1 MRRSSRN
8 AGWRFYCGIDCNSRF
23 DIHNRQAQ
31 ALMFNV
37 SSLTSAPL
45 SGPRSV
51 LRVVQVFASL
61 GAHPQG
67 QTLAQ
72 LCTSLALPRT
82 TLFTMLKVLESAGY
96 LVNDGGAYRLGA
108 QAVALGATMAESP
121 RRNFPDCAKGLLQ
134 TLSQRIGETCFLAVL
149 TPDRQFCK
157 YVAVVETENWLRFSV
172 KVGSQKPAYAT
183 GSGRAM
189 LAHMPEKEV
198 LPLLGTFPFE
208 RLTPKTVSSR
218 RALLAS
224 LKEVR
229 KRGASAVDSGTVAG
243 VLAIAA
249 PIFGAD
255 GQVAAALSA
264 GGPSAR
270 MAERIPAVEAA
281 VKEAAEDIS
290 RLLGYRGEWPPVNI
304 SLL

>member
-1 MRRSSRN
+1 
-8 AGWRFYCGIDCNSRF
+8 
-23 DIHNRQAQ
+23 
-31 ALMFNV
+31 MFNL
-37 SSLTSAPL
+37 SPLTPAPL
-45 SGPRSV
+45 NGPRSV

-61 GAHPQG
+61 SAHPQG

-72 LCTSLALPRT
+72 LCAGMALPRT
-82 TLFTMLKVLESAGY
+82 TLFTMLKVLEAAGY

-108 QAVALGATMAESP
+108 PAVALGASMAESP
-121 RRNFPDCAKGLLQ
+121 RRSFPDCAKGVLQ
-134 TLSQRIGETCFLAVL
+134 ILSQRTGETCFLAVL

-157 YVAVVETENWLRFSV
+157 YVAVVETDNWLRFNV
-172 KVGSQKPAYAT
+172 RVGSQKPAYAT

-189 LAHMPEKEV
+189 LAYMPEKEV
-198 LPLLGTFPFE
+198 LQLLDSFPFE

-229 KRGASAVDSGTVAG
+229 KRGASTVDSGTVAG

-255 GQVAAALSA
+255 GQVAAALSV
-264 GGPSAR
+264 GGPAAR
-270 MAERIPAVEAA
+270 MAERVPAVVVA

-290 RLLGYRGEWPPVNI
+290 RILGYRGQWPADNLD
-304 SLL
+304 LL